1 MSSRYLIPLLF
12 VLSIS
17 INAQNESFYT
27 KLDSIESLRK
37 LSKNFSLDTEVRLA
51 YARKASELSNEIRI
65 DSTMLK
71 SNINLSFRYLD
82 MDKYNLYRQ
91 INHKNLKLALKL
103 KDSVALG
110 TVNHNLGWYHF
121 VESQND
127 SAYYYY
133 YKAQKIYSLLGDKQN
148 ESSVL
153 LSMADIQETAKDYTG
168 SEETAVRAISLV
180 ESLPQTNRNLKTLW
194 SLYNLLAVIS
204 ERLKKHDEAIEYYNT
219 SLEITNKLDKSDY
232 YYSLTTRN
240 NMGFSYG
247 QKGDLDKALSIYKE
261 LLNDKKL
268 FKIDP
273 ELYVLVLDNI
283 AHTRF
288 SINDNDIKGIDN
300 QFKDA
305 YRISDSLKFE
315 SGLMTVM
322 NDMSEFYS
330 AIGKK
335 DSALVLS
342 KKAYRLA
349 KDANSNDKVL
359 KSLMSLSKLE
369 EGVLGKK
376 YLEEYIKLND
386 SLLENERAIRN
397 KFARVKF
404 EVDKIEADNKQLAKE
419 RLLFLLIAA
428 GLFFSAILLYIVV
441 AQRSKNRKLKFIQQ
455 QQETNEEIYN
465 LMLAQQGKIEEGR
478 TVEKKRISQELHDG
492 ILGRLFGT
500 RLSLDSL
507 NMVQTDEAV
516 KTRSQYINEL
526 KTIETEIRKI
536 SHDLNTDFVSG
547 SSFIDIVKTLIE
559 TQTKAYQLEYTF
571 EEDHD
576 INWEDVPNK
585 TKIHI
590 YRMLQE
596 TMQNI
601 YKHANA
607 NRIKIS
613 FQLKNGIILIAI
625 EDDGSGFNVSKA
637 RKGIGLKNIDSR
649 VRDVGGIAEVFSK
662 IDIGTIIKITIPID

>member
-1 MSSRYLIPLLF
+1 MFKFYLLILF
-12 VLSIS
+12 FIVSLG
-17 INAQNESFYT
+17 INAQNESFYA

-37 LSKNFSLDTEVRLA
+37 LSKDSNLEIDVRLLH
-51 YARKASELSNEIRI
+51 ARNASLFSEELNI
-65 DSTMLK
+65 DTTILK
-71 SNINLSFRYLD
+71 SNRYLSLVYLN
-82 MDKYNLYRQ
+82 MDKYNLYRD
-91 INHKNLKLALKL
+91 INHKNLKLANKL

-110 TVNHNLGWYHF
+110 IANNNLGWYHH
-121 VESQND
+121 VKSQSD
-127 SAYYYY
+127 SSYYYY
-133 YKAQKIYSLLGDKQN
+133 YNAAKIFQVLGDKLS
-148 ESSVL
+148 EGEAL
-153 LSMADIQETAKDYTG
+153 LSIADIQETVKDYIG

-180 ESLPQTNRNLKTLW
+180 EQFPETERNRITLW
-194 SLYNLLAVIS
+194 SLYNLLGVIS
-204 ERLKKHDEAIEYYNT
+204 ERLKNHDEAIENYKKCI
-219 SLEITNKLDKSDY
+219 EITREMEEPLY
-232 YYSLTTRN
+232 YYLSTRN
-240 NMGFSYG
+240 NMGFSYS
-247 QKGDLDKALSIYKE
+247 QKGDLEKALPIYKE
-261 LLNDKKL
+261 VLNDKLL
-268 FKIDP
+268 FTIDT
-273 ELYVLVLDNI
+273 ELYVDVLDNA

-288 SINDNDIKGIDN
+288 LSNDTDLKGIDN
-300 QFKDA
+300 QFKKA
-305 YRISDSLKFE
+305 YKISDSIQYQ
-315 SGLMTVM
+315 SGLISVM

-349 KDANSNDKVL
+349 KDVNSNNKVL
-359 KSLMSLSKLE
+359 KSLMALSKLDVGLSSKE
-369 EGVLGKK
+369 

-404 EVDKIEADNKQLAKE
+404 EVDKIEADNEKLSKE
-419 RLLFLLIAA
+419 RLLFLSIAVV
-428 GLFFSAILLYIVV
+428 LLFSASLLYIVI
-441 AQRSKNRKLKFIQQ
+441 AQRSKNRKLRFIQQ

-465 LMLAQQGKIEEGR
+465 LMLAQQDKVEEGR
-478 TVEKKRISQELHDG
+478 TQEKKRISEELHDG

-507 NMVQTDEAV
+507 NMMQTDEAV

-536 SHDLNTDFVSG
+536 SHDLNADFISG
-547 SSFIDIVKTLIE
+547 SSFIDIIKTLIE
-559 TQTKAYQLEYTF
+559 TQTKAYKLEYTF
-571 EEDHD
+571 DEDHD

-607 NRIKIS
+607 NLIKIS
-613 FQLKNGIILIAI
+613 FQLKNNVILIAI
-625 EDDGSGFNVSKA
+625 EDDGSGFNVSKS

-649 VRDVGGIAEVFSK
+649 VRDVGGKAEVFSK
-662 IDIGTIIKITIPID
+662 IDIGTIIKITIPIE

>member
-1 MSSRYLIPLLF
+1 LFKFYLLILF
-12 VLSIS
+12 FLVSLG
-17 INAQNESFYT
+17 INAQNESFYA

-37 LSKNFSLDTEVRLA
+37 LSNDSSLEMEVRLS
-51 YARKASELSNEIRI
+51 YARNASLFSEELNI
-65 DSTMLK
+65 DSTRLK
-71 SNINLSFRYLD
+71 SNRYLSLVYLN
-82 MDKYNLYRQ
+82 MEEYNLYRD

-103 KDSVALG
+103 KDSVSIGIA
-110 TVNHNLGWYHF
+110 NNNLGWYHH
-121 VESQND
+121 VESQSD
-127 SAYYYY
+127 SSYYYY
-133 YKAQKIYSLLGDKQN
+133 YNAAKIFQALGDKLS
-148 ESSVL
+148 EGEAL
-153 LSMADIQETAKDYTG
+153 LSIADIQETVKDYIS

-180 ESLPQTNRNLKTLW
+180 EQFPETERNRITLW
-194 SLYNLLAVIS
+194 SLYNLLGVIS
-204 ERLKKHDEAIEYYNT
+204 ERLKNHDEAIENYNKCI
-219 SLEITNKLDKSDY
+219 EITKKMEEPLY
-232 YYSLTTRN
+232 YYLNSKN
-240 NMGFSYG
+240 NVAFSNS
-247 QKGDLDKALSIYKE
+247 QKGSLDKALNIYNE
-261 LLNDKKL
+261 VLNDNRL
-268 FKIDP
+268 FIIDP

-288 SINDNDIKGIDN
+288 LSNDKDLKGIDN
-300 QFKDA
+300 QFKKA
-305 YRISDSLKFE
+305 YKISDSIQYQ
-315 SGLMTVM
+315 SGLISVM

-349 KDANSNDKVL
+349 KDANSNNKVL
-359 KSLMSLSKLE
+359 KSLMALSKLE
-369 EGVLGKK
+369 GGLNGKK

-404 EVDKIEADNKQLAKE
+404 EVDKIEADNERLAKE
-419 RLLFLLIAA
+419 RLLFLSIAA
-428 GLFFSAILLYIVV
+428 VLLLSASLLYIVI

-465 LMLAQQGKIEEGR
+465 LMLAQQDKVEEGR

-507 NMVQTDEAV
+507 NMVQTEEAV

-536 SHDLNTDFVSG
+536 SHDLNADFISG
-547 SSFIDIVKTLIE
+547 SSFIDIIKTLIE
-559 TQTKAYQLEYTF
+559 TQTKAYELEYTF

-585 TKIHI
+585 AKIHI

-607 NRIKIS
+607 NHIKIS
-613 FQLKNGIILIAI
+613 FQLKNNVILIAI

-649 VRDVGGIAEVFSK
+649 VRDVGGTAEVFSK
-662 IDIGTIIKITIPID
+662 IDIGTIIKITIPLD